1 MHTITAIAHP
11 NIALIKYWG
20 KRDTVRNLP
29 ATHSLS
35 ITLNTLETHTC
46 VNFSAELSADQVYLN
61 KALADDAFSARVG
74 ACLDGFRTLA
84 GVHTFASVH
93 TSNNFPTA
101 AGLASSAS
109 GFAALL
115 TAANAALESPLNL
128 RQLAILARE
137 ASGSAGRSLF
147 GGYVIQHRGQHS
159 DGSDSYA
166 EALFPAKHWP
176 LEVVIAITSEK
187 EKNIGSTEGM
197 LHTAATAP
205 YWRAWVDRSAAD
217 IQAATAAIKQR
228 DFAALAEVAE
238 ASCLAMHALMQSA
251 RPGLLYWNA
260 ATIELIHK
268 IRQLRATGLAVFF
281 TIDAGPQVKAVC
293 LPEAA
298 DKVEAALKAVPGVL
312 RTLRCLLGA
321 GARIS
326 NDANTE

>member
-1 MHTITAIAHP
+1 MRTITAIAHP

-20 KRDTVRNLP
+20 KRDTARNLP

-35 ITLNTLETHTC
+35 ITLNTLKTHTS

-61 KALADDAFSARVG
+61 KSLADDDFSARVSV
-74 ACLDGFRTLA
+74 CLDRFRSLA
-84 GVHTFASVH
+84 GVSVFASVH
-93 TSNNFPTA
+93 TNNNFPTA

-115 TAANAALESPLNL
+115 TAANAAAESPLDL

-147 GGYVIQHRGQHS
+147 GGYVIQHCGHRN

-166 EALFPAKHWP
+166 EPLFPTKHWP
-176 LEVVIAITSEK
+176 LEVVIAITSEQ
-187 EKNIGSTEGM
+187 EKTTGSTAGM

-205 YWRAWVDRSAAD
+205 YWQAWVDRSTED
-217 IQAATAAIKQR
+217 IHTATAAIQQR
-228 DFAALAEVAE
+228 NFSALAEVAE
-238 ASCLAMHALMQSA
+238 ASCMAMHALMQSA

-260 ATIELIHK
+260 ATVELIHK
-268 IRQLRATGLAVFF
+268 IRHLRA
-281 TIDAGPQVKAVC
+281 IDAGPQVKAVC

-298 DKVEAALKAVPGVL
+298 EKVEAALANVPGVL
-312 RTLRCLLGA
+312 RTLRCSLGA
-321 GARIS
+321 GARVIS
-326 NDANTE
+326 DKNAE

>member
-20 KRDTVRNLP
+20 KRDTARNLP

-35 ITLNTLETHTC
+35 ITLNTLETHTS
-46 VNFSAELSADQVYLN
+46 VNFSAELSVDQVYLN
-61 KALADDAFSARVG
+61 KALAGNTFSARVS
-74 ACLDGFRTLA
+74 ACLNEFRKLA
-84 GVHTFASVH
+84 GIDKFASVH
-93 TSNNFPTA
+93 TNNNFPTA

-115 TAANAALESPLNL
+115 TAANAAVESPLDL
-128 RQLAILARE
+128 RQLAILARQ

-147 GGYVIQHRGQHS
+147 GGYVIQHCGQQN

-166 EALFPAKHWP
+166 EPLFPAKHWP
-176 LEVVIAITSEK
+176 LEVVIAITSEQ
-187 EKNIGSTEGM
+187 EKTTGSTAGM

-205 YWRAWVDRSAAD
+205 YWQAWVDRSAED
-217 IQAATAAIKQR
+217 IHAATTAIQQR
-228 DFAALAEVAE
+228 DFSALAEVAE

-260 ATIELIHK
+260 ATVELIHK
-268 IRQLRATGLAVFF
+268 IRHLRASGLAVFF

-298 DKVEAALKAVPGVL
+298 DKVEAALANVPGVL
-312 RTLRCLLGA
+312 RTLRCSLGA
-321 GARIS
+321 GARVV
-326 NDANTE
+326 NDAE